1 MRPVRFDD
9 CLGWLHE
16 GRTRRGAVI
25 CEALGHEALWT
36 HKVVRT
42 LAERLAD
49 DGMWVLRFHY
59 PCAGDSAGDDLAP
72 GRQPASV
79 ASVRRALAA
88 LRDLAPVDQVTLVGL
103 RAGAAFAML
112 ALAGEDAPD
121 VDAFVALAPVVRG
134 RAYLREL
141 SVVQKRW
148 LDTAPPAIREQHH
161 EEPWLNILGHRYP
174 ADFVADLRTIDL
186 SAAVAATASPP
197 RAALLVD
204 TDYGD
209 SPALRDAL
217 AARGVP
223 AHVEPFPEWPN
234 ALQEGARSRVPLAA
248 LESVA
253 RWIGHGERAT
263 PGTSAA
269 ARTGDDARAAAHAA
283 AERIEKRT
291 DRLAEKR
298 AEKRAEKHTEQH
310 DERLAESRA
319 ARAPQASPPITFA
332 FDGVAETLVHVGA
345 KRLVGTLCEPI
356 VPARAGMPCLLIANT
371 AANPR
376 SADGRIGVRLARTL
390 AQRGIAS
397 LRIDIEGI
405 GDSGAR
411 APDDQADV
419 LYSDP
424 AIADVAAAVDWLGA
438 HCRRPVVAFGVC
450 SGAFAA
456 LHAAVHAPAAAGVI
470 AVNLPR
476 FIWPRGLTIAEARR
490 QQTNSARGYL
500 ASMRDWSKW
509 RRLLREGR
517 DLRPVL
523 SALRRHVTSRL
534 SEPASR
540 LAERF
545 GRRPSPDTPRG
556 LLRTLTE
563 RNVHTMLVYGEFDP
577 GVDELS
583 RYFGSPRRAFR
594 RSPLVSVE
602 MIRLLDHSVYGTSA
616 ADMIIELCIDTLT
629 QWNDRTRGSRPR
641 PRPAGARRGAAHA
654 ASADAA
660 ASS

>member
-16 GRTRRGAVI
+16 GRTRRGVLI

-36 HKVVRT
+36 HKVVRA
-42 LAERLAD
+42 LAERLAE

-72 GRQPASV
+72 GRLPASV
-79 ASVRRALAA
+79 ASVRRALAV
-88 LRDLAPVDQVTLVGL
+88 LRDQASVDGVTLVGL

-112 ALAGEDAPD
+112 ALAGDDAPA
-121 VDAFVALAPVVRG
+121 VDAFVGLAPVVRG

-141 SVVQKRW
+141 SIVQKRW
-148 LDTAPPAIREQHH
+148 LDTTPPAIREQHH
-161 EEPWLNILGHRYP
+161 VEPWLNILGHRYP
-174 ADFVADLRTIDL
+174 ADFVADLKQVDL
-186 SAAVAATASPP
+186 SNAVATTIALP

-209 SPALRDAL
+209 SPALRA
-217 AARGVP
+217 AFVARGVST
-223 AHVEPFPEWPN
+223 HIESFPEWPS
-234 ALQEGARSRVPLAA
+234 ALQEGARSRVPHAA

-253 RWIGHGERAT
+253 RWIGLGEQV
-263 PGTSAA
+263 AA
-269 ARTGDDARAAAHAA
+269 AEPIAAGHADRAAAAHA
-283 AERIEKRT
+283 
-291 DRLAEKR
+291 
-298 AEKRAEKHTEQH
+298 H
-310 DERLAESRA
+310 DDAITIASRA
-319 ARAPQASPPITFA
+319 ARKPDIAHARDARHHAPAPNAASPITFA
-332 FDGVAETLVHVGA
+332 FDGIAETLVHIGP
-345 KRLVGTLCEPI
+345 KRLVGTLCEP
-356 VPARAGMPCLLIANT
+356 VAPARAGTPCLLIANT

-405 GDSGAR
+405 GDSGAH
-411 APDDQADV
+411 APDDQAEV

-424 AIADVAAAVDWLGA
+424 AIADVATAVDWLGA
-438 HCRRPVVAFGVC
+438 RCRRQVVAFGVC

-456 LHAAVHAPAAAGVI
+456 LHAAAHARAAAGVI

-476 FIWPRGLTIAEARR
+476 FIWPRGLTIAEARK

-523 SALRRHVTSRL
+523 SALRRHVTARL
-534 SEPASR
+534 SAPAGR
-540 LAERF
+540 LAERL
-545 GRRPSPDTPRG
+545 GRRPKPDTPRG
-556 LLRTLTE
+556 LIRALTD
-563 RNVHTMLVYGEFDP
+563 RSIHTMLVYGDFDP
-577 GVDELS
+577 GVDEFT
-583 RYFGSPRRAFR
+583 RYFGSPRRAFK

-616 ADMIIELCIDTLT
+616 AEMVIELCIDTLT
-629 QWNDRTRGSRPR
+629 GWGDRTRGPQLRPR
-641 PRPAGARRGAAHA
+641 PTGARHGAPHA

-660 ASS
+660 ASP

>member
-1 MRPVRFDD
+1 MRPIRFDD

-36 HKVVRT
+36 HKVVRA

-59 PCAGDSAGDDLAP
+59 PSAGDSAGDDLAP
-72 GRQPASV
+72 GRLPASV
-79 ASVRRALAA
+79 ASVRRALAV
-88 LRDLAPVDQVTLVGL
+88 LRDSAPVDDVTLVGL

-112 ALAGEDAPD
+112 ALAGDDAPA

-148 LDTAPPAIREQHH
+148 LDTTPPAIREQHH

-174 ADFVADLRTIDL
+174 ADFVADLKQVDL
-186 SAAVAATASPP
+186 NDAVAATIAPP

-209 SPALRDAL
+209 GPALRAAL
-217 AARGVP
+217 VARGVSTD
-223 AHVEPFPEWPN
+223 VESFPEWPN

-248 LESVA
+248 LESIA
-253 RWIGHGERAT
+253 RWIGRGERAAE
-263 PGTSAA
+263 PAA
-269 ARTGDDARAAAHAA
+269 AVRDDLTAAAPASDEAIAIASRIAETAAAANAANAANASNATRAAHAVT
-283 AERIEKRT
+283 K
-291 DRLAEKR
+291 
-298 AEKRAEKHTEQH
+298 
-310 DERLAESRA
+310 
-319 ARAPQASPPITFA
+319 APPPITFA
-332 FDGVAETLVHVGA
+332 FDGVAETLVYIGA
-345 KRLVGTLCEPI
+345 KRLVGTLCEP
-356 VPARAGMPCLLIANT
+356 VTPARAGTPCLLIANT

-397 LRIDIEGI
+397 LRVDIEGI

-411 APDDQADV
+411 APDDQSVV

-424 AIADVAAAVDWLGA
+424 AIADVAAAADWLGA
-438 HCRRPVVAFGVC
+438 RCRRPVVAFGVC

-456 LHAAVHAPAAAGVI
+456 LHAAAHAHATVGVI

-476 FIWPRGLTIAEARR
+476 FIWPRGLTIAEARK
-490 QQTNSARGYL
+490 QQTNSARGYF
-500 ASMRDWSKW
+500 ASMRDWDKW

-523 SALRRHVTSRL
+523 SALRRHVTARL
-534 SEPASR
+534 SEPAGR
-540 LAERF
+540 LAERL
-545 GRRPSPDTPRG
+545 GRPPKHDTPRG
-556 LLRTLTE
+556 LIKALTD
-563 RNVHTMLVYGEFDP
+563 RDVHTMLVYGEFDP

-583 RYFGSPRRAFR
+583 RYFGSPRRAFK

-616 ADMIIELCIDTLT
+616 AEMVIALCIDTLT
-629 QWNDRTRGSRPR
+629 GWEDKTRGPQPR
-641 PRPAGARRGAAHA
+641 IRPAGRRHGAPHSA
-654 ASADAA
+654 AADAA

>member
-36 HKVVRT
+36 HKVVRA

-59 PCAGDSAGDDLAP
+59 PSAGDSAGDDLAP
-72 GRQPASV
+72 GRLPASV
-79 ASVRRALAA
+79 ASVRRALDV
-88 LRDLAPVDQVTLVGL
+88 LRDSAPVDDVTLVGL
-103 RAGAAFAML
+103 RAGAAFATL
-112 ALAGEDAPD
+112 ALAGDDAPA

-148 LDTAPPAIREQHH
+148 LDTTPPAIREQHH

-174 ADFVADLRTIDL
+174 ADFVADLKQIDL
-186 SAAVAATASPP
+186 NDAVAATIAPP

-209 SPALRDAL
+209 GPALRAAL
-217 AARGVP
+217 VARGVSTDL
-223 AHVEPFPEWPN
+223 ECFPEWPN

-248 LESVA
+248 LESIA
-253 RWIGHGERAT
+253 HWIGRGERAAESE
-263 PGTSAA
+263 SAA
-269 ARTGDDARAAAHAA
+269 AVRNDLTAAAPASDEAIAIASRIAVTANAANASNATRAAH
-283 AERIEKRT
+283 
-291 DRLAEKR
+291 R
-298 AEKRAEKHTEQH
+298 AK
-310 DERLAESRA
+310 
-319 ARAPQASPPITFA
+319 ASAPITFA
-332 FDGVAETLVHVGA
+332 FDGVAETLVYIGA
-345 KRLVGTLCEPI
+345 KRLVGTLCEP
-356 VPARAGMPCLLIANT
+356 VAPARAGTPCLLIAST

-397 LRIDIEGI
+397 LRVDIEGI

-411 APDDQADV
+411 APDDQSVV

-424 AIADVAAAVDWLGA
+424 AIADVVTAADWLGA
-438 HCRRPVVAFGVC
+438 RCRRPVVAFGVC

-456 LHAAVHAPAAAGVI
+456 LHAAAHAHATVGVI

-476 FIWPRGLTIAEARR
+476 FIWPRGLTIAEARK
-490 QQTNSARGYL
+490 QQTNSARGYF
-500 ASMRDWSKW
+500 ASMRDWNKW

-523 SALRRHVTSRL
+523 SALRRHVTARL
-534 SEPASR
+534 SGPAGR
-540 LAERF
+540 FAERL
-545 GRRPSPDTPRG
+545 GQPPKRDTPRG
-556 LLRTLTE
+556 LIKALTD
-563 RNVHTMLVYGEFDP
+563 RNIHTMLVYGEFDP

-583 RYFGSPRRAFR
+583 RYFGSPRRAFK

-602 MIRLLDHSVYGTSA
+602 MIRLLDHSVYGTPA
-616 ADMIIELCIDTLT
+616 AEMVIALCIDTLT
-629 QWNDRTRGSRPR
+629 GWGDKTRGPQPRIRPTGR
-641 PRPAGARRGAAHA
+641 RHGAPHA

>member
-16 GRTRRGAVI
+16 GRTRRGVVI

-42 LAERLAD
+42 LAERLAG

-72 GRQPASV
+72 GRLPASV
-79 ASVRRALAA
+79 ASVRRATLA
-88 LRDLAPVDQVTLVGL
+88 LREHAPVDSVTLVGL

-112 ALAGEDAPD
+112 ALAGEDAPE

-141 SVVQKRW
+141 SIVQKRW
-148 LDTAPPAIREQHH
+148 LDTTPPAIREQHH

-174 ADFVADLRTIDL
+174 GDFVADLKKVDL
-186 SAAVAATASPP
+186 SDAVANAATPP
-197 RAALLVD
+197 CAALLVD

-209 SPALRDAL
+209 SPALHDAL
-217 AARGVP
+217 TARGVP
-223 AHVEPFPEWPN
+223 TDIEPFPEWPN

-248 LESVA
+248 IESVA
-253 RWIGHGERAT
+253 RWIGRRERK
-263 PGTSAA
+263 AA
-269 ARTGDDARAAAHAA
+269 AEPIAVDRGAHSAVARAAGEAIPPA
-283 AERIEKRT
+283 
-291 DRLAEKR
+291 R
-298 AEKRAEKHTEQH
+298 ASAGN
-310 DERLAESRA
+310 RA
-319 ARAPQASPPITFA
+319 ARVPQAPPPVAFA
-332 FDGVAETLVHVGA
+332 FDGITETLVHVGA
-345 KRLVGTLCEPI
+345 KRLVGTLCEPV
-356 VPARAGMPCLLIANT
+356 VPARAGTPCLLIANT

-390 AQRGIAS
+390 ARRGVAS

-424 AIADVAAAVDWLGA
+424 AIADVAAAADWLGA

-456 LHAAVHAPAAAGVI
+456 LHAAARAHAAAGVI

-476 FIWPRGLTIAEARR
+476 FIWPRGLTIDEARK

-523 SALRRHVTSRL
+523 SALRRQLTSRL
-534 SEPASR
+534 SEPAAR
-540 LAERF
+540 LAERL
-545 GRRPSPDTPRG
+545 GRRPKPDTPRG
-556 LLRTLTE
+556 LIRTLAE
-563 RNVHTMLVYGEFDP
+563 RNVRTMLVYGEFDP

-594 RSPLVSVE
+594 RSPLVSVA
-602 MIRLLDHSVYGTSA
+602 MIRLLDHSVYGASA

-629 QWNDRTRGSRPR
+629 RWNDKTRGSQPR
-641 PRPAGARRGAAHA
+641 QRPAGARRGTAHA

>member
-36 HKVVRT
+36 HKVVRA

-59 PCAGDSAGDDLAP
+59 PSAGDSAGDDLAP
-72 GRQPASV
+72 GRLPASV
-79 ASVRRALAA
+79 ASVRRALAV
-88 LRDLAPVDQVTLVGL
+88 LRDSAPVDDVTLVGL

-112 ALAGEDAPD
+112 ALAGNDTPA

-148 LDTAPPAIREQHH
+148 LDTTPPAIREQHH
-161 EEPWLNILGHRYP
+161 EEAWLNILGHRYP
-174 ADFVADLRTIDL
+174 ADFVADLKQVDL
-186 SAAVAATASPP
+186 NDAVAATIAPP

-204 TDYGD
+204 TGYGD
-209 SPALRDAL
+209 GPALRAAL
-217 AARGVP
+217 VARGVSTD
-223 AHVEPFPEWPN
+223 VEPFPEWPN

-248 LESVA
+248 LESIA
-253 RWIGHGERAT
+253 RWIGRGER
-263 PGTSAA
+263 SAESESAEA
-269 ARTGDDARAAAHAA
+269 ARDDLMTAAPASNEAIAIASRIAETANAANASNATRAA
-283 AERIEKRT
+283 
-291 DRLAEKR
+291 
-298 AEKRAEKHTEQH
+298 H
-310 DERLAESRA
+310 DAK
-319 ARAPQASPPITFA
+319 ASSPITFA
-332 FDGVAETLVHVGA
+332 FDGVAETLVYIGA

-356 VPARAGMPCLLIANT
+356 APAHAGTPCLLIAST

-397 LRIDIEGI
+397 LRVDIEGI

-411 APDDQADV
+411 APDDQSVV

-424 AIADVAAAVDWLGA
+424 AIADVVTAADWLGA
-438 HCRRPVVAFGVC
+438 RCRRPVVAFGVC

-456 LHAAVHAPAAAGVI
+456 LHATAHAHATVGVI

-476 FIWPRGLTIAEARR
+476 FIWPRGLTIAEARK
-490 QQTNSARGYL
+490 QQTNSARGYF
-500 ASMRDWSKW
+500 ASMRDWDKW

-523 SALRRHVTSRL
+523 SALRRHVTARL
-534 SEPASR
+534 SEPAGR
-540 LAERF
+540 LAERL
-545 GRRPSPDTPRG
+545 GRPPKRDTPRG
-556 LLRTLTE
+556 LIKALTD
-563 RNVHTMLVYGEFDP
+563 RNVRTMLVYGEFDP

-583 RYFGSPRRAFR
+583 RYFGSPRRAFK

-616 ADMIIELCIDTLT
+616 AEMVIALCIDTLT
-629 QWNDRTRGSRPR
+629 AWGDKTRGLQPRIRPTDR
-641 PRPAGARRGAAHA
+641 RHGAPHA

>member
-25 CEALGHEALWT
+25 CEALGHESLWT
-36 HKVVRT
+36 HKVVRA
-42 LAERLAD
+42 LAERLAGE
-49 DGMWVLRFHY
+49 GMWVLRFHY
-59 PCAGDSAGDDLAP
+59 PCTGDSAGDDLAP
-72 GRQPASV
+72 GRLPASV
-79 ASVRRALAA
+79 ASVRRALAV
-88 LRDLAPVDQVTLVGL
+88 LREHAPLDDVTLVGL

-112 ALAGEDAPD
+112 ALAGEDAPE

-148 LDTAPPAIREQHH
+148 LDTTPPAIREQHH

-174 ADFVADLRTIDL
+174 ADFVADLKHVDL
-186 SAAVAATASPP
+186 SDAAATTAAPP

-204 TDYGD
+204 TGYGD

-217 AARGVP
+217 VARGVP
-223 AHVEPFPEWPN
+223 TNIEPFPEWPN

-248 LESVA
+248 LESVV
-253 RWIGHGERAT
+253 RWIGHRERAAT
-263 PGTSAA
+263 PEPIAVDRG
-269 ARTGDDARAAAHAA
+269 AHAA
-283 AERIEKRT
+283 A
-291 DRLAEKR
+291 
-298 AEKRAEKHTEQH
+298 
-310 DERLAESRA
+310 
-319 ARAPQASPPITFA
+319 ARAPEAAPPIVFA
-332 FDGVAETLVHVGA
+332 FDGITETLVHVGA
-345 KRLVGTLCEPI
+345 KRLVGTLCEPV
-356 VPARAGMPCLLIANT
+356 VPARAGTPCLLIANT

-419 LYSDP
+419 LYSDR
-424 AIADVAAAVDWLGA
+424 AIADVAAAADWLGA

-456 LHAAVHAPAAAGVI
+456 LHAAAHAHVAAGVI

-476 FIWPRGLTIAEARR
+476 FIWPHGLTIAEARK

-500 ASMRDWSKW
+500 ASMRDWNKW

-523 SALRRHVTSRL
+523 GALRRHLTSRL
-534 SEPASR
+534 SEPAAR

-545 GRRPSPDTPRG
+545 GRRPKPDTPRG
-556 LLRTLTE
+556 LVRTLTD

-594 RSPLVSVE
+594 RSPLVSVT
-602 MIRLLDHSVYGTSA
+602 MIRLLDHSVYGASA
-616 ADMIIELCIDTLT
+616 ADMIIGLCIDTLT
-629 QWNDRTRGSRPR
+629 EWNDRTRGPQPR
-641 PRPAGARRGAAHA
+641 QRPASARRGAAHA

-660 ASS
+660 ASP